1 MTMSLSHHA
10 SVRANQRGI
19 PHALLQTLIEQADVE
34 TPVGGGCYALR
45 VSRRRLQDI
54 DVRLSFGGLVDRVP
68 KLAVICSG
76 DDGSIVTVL
85 HDHGAVGRRYRGRA

>member
-10 SVRANQRGI
+10 SIRANQRGI

-45 VSRRRLQDI
+45 VSRRRLQDV
-54 DVRLSFGGLVDRVP
+54 DVRRSFGGLADRVP
-68 KLAVICSG
+68 KLAVVCSG

-85 HDHGAVGRRYRGRA
+85 HDQGAVGRRYRGRA